1 MTIHNH
7 ILNTYIENLTILMFS
22 FCMDLNIT
30 YIVKPYVK
38 EIHITDLMEMF
49 IVFLTTLGI
58 LIINNSVIK
67 QTIYGAQLLSAA
79 I

>member
-1 MTIHNH
+1 
-7 ILNTYIENLTILMFS
+7 MFS